1 MKDNQMCNC
10 NDNTVRRNVSSNP
23 FAELFG
29 WPMVPIFSRPT
40 HGLHHEGALEGF
52 RKAKDGSYILHIEVP
67 GIKAEQ
73 LEVEFRDG
81 GVSVKGATEN
91 ENDGEAYSNSIEC
104 FYTLPED
111 ADTGAIRANLKDGV
125 LTFRVP
131 QRADAGA
138 KKISI
143 EQ

>member
-1 MKDNQMCNC
+1 MRDNQMFNS
-10 NDNTVRRNVSSNP
+10 NDNAIRRHASNP
-23 FAELFG
+23 FTDLFG
-29 WPMVPIFSRPT
+29 WPVVPLFSRPS
-40 HGLHHEGALEGF
+40 HGGRHEGALEGF

-81 GVSVKGATEN
+81 GVSVKGATAN
-91 ENDGEAYSNSIEC
+91 ENDEEAYSNSIEC
-104 FYTLPED
+104 FYSLPED

-131 QRADAGA
+131 VRADAGA